1 MNQIRWLFCL
11 AIAFTATALGQS
23 AEPPSAKPR
32 TVTVRG
38 TGTVS
43 AEPDRIR
50 LSMQVTVRGESA
62 SMAMTTASQRTKEVL
77 DLLRSH
83 GVEAKDIQTSRVA
96 VSPVYDYEKRTQP
109 PPIIGYTAGNDFT
122 ALFKSGSMNRLGEFL
137 DKAVGAGA
145 SNFGSLIYESS
156 DQSGLEKKALGEAAI
171 DARARAEVLAA
182 QLGARVGR
190 VLSVTETGMSVP
202 SPIVQDYI
210 RAESGMAAPVM
221 TGEMNIVA
229 RVDAVFELLEP

>member
-1 MNQIRWLFCL
+1 MRTACFLFCL
-11 AIAFTATALGQS
+11 TAFAAAQGFGQS
-23 AEPPSAKPR
+23 PEPMRQKLNS
-32 TVTVRG
+32 VTVRG

-50 LSMQVTVRGESA
+50 LSMQVTVRSESA
-62 SMAMTTASQRTKEVL
+62 SMAMTTASQRTKQVL
-77 DLLRSH
+77 DLLKAH
-83 GVEAKDIQTSRVA
+83 GVEAKDIQTTRVA

-122 ALFKSGSMNRLGEFL
+122 ALFREESMGRIGEFL
-137 DKAVGAGA
+137 DKAVEAGA

-156 DQSGLEKKALGEAAI
+156 DERTLEEKALGEAAEN
-171 DARARAEVLAA
+171 AKGRAEVLAA
-182 QLGARVGR
+182 RLGARVGR
-190 VLSVTETGMSVP
+190 VLSITETGMSVP

-221 TGEMNIVA
+221 PGEMNVVA
-229 RVDAVFELLEP
+229 RVDVVFELVEP

>member
-1 MNQIRWLFCL
+1 MYQIRSVFFLVVLF
-11 AIAFTATALGQS
+11 AATGFGQS
-23 AEPPSAKPR
+23 AEPANSKPR

-50 LSMQVTVRGESA
+50 LSMQVMVRGESA
-62 SMAMTTASQRTKEVL
+62 STVMTTASQRTKAVL
-77 DLLRSH
+77 DLLKSH
-83 GVEAKDIQTSRVA
+83 GVEEKDIQTTRVA

-122 ALFKSGSMNRLGEFL
+122 ALFKSGSMNKLGEFL
-137 DKAVGAGA
+137 DKAVEAGA

-156 DQSGLEKKALGEAAI
+156 DQSGLEEQALGEAAKN
-171 DARARAEVLAA
+171 ARARAEVLAS
-182 QLGARVGR
+182 QLGARAGS
-190 VLSVTETGMSVP
+190 VLSITETGMSVP

-210 RAESGMAAPVM
+210 RSESAMAAPVM
-221 TGEMNIVA
+221 TGEVNVVA
-229 RVDAVFELLEP
+229 RVDVVFELLEP

>member
-1 MNQIRWLFCL
+1 MHQIRWLLVL
-11 AIAFTATALGQS
+11 ALLCTATGFGQS
-23 AEPPSAKPR
+23 AEPANPKPR

-38 TGTVS
+38 TGTVT

-62 SMAMTTASQRTKEVL
+62 SMAMTTASRLTKDVL
-77 DLLRSH
+77 DLLKSH
-83 GVEAKDIQTSRVA
+83 GVEARDIQTSRVA
-96 VSPVYDYEKRTQP
+96 VYPVYNHEKRIQP
-109 PPIIGYTAGNDFT
+109 PPIVGYTAGNDFT

-137 DKAVGAGA
+137 DKAVEAGA

-156 DQSGLEKKALGEAAI
+156 GQKELEEKALGEAAK
-171 DARARAEVLAA
+171 DARARAEVLAS
-182 QLGARVGR
+182 QLGARAGR
-190 VLSVTETGMSVP
+190 ILSITETGMSVP

-221 TGEMNIVA
+221 AGEMNIVA